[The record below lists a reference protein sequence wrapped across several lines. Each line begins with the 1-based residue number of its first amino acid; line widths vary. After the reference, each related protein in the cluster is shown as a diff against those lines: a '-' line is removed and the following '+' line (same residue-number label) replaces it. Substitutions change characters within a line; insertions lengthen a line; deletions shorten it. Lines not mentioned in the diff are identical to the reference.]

1 VHTRRDLCSARPSNS
16 GPGRFI
22 PGVQKEFRMRC
33 SPASAL
39 GQLPWCILILA
50 LGACA
55 GRTGPSDAGL
65 PAPTMEPHARVIGPL
80 DLLEIAVMDAP
91 EFSRLARVSEQGEI
105 SLPLLGLSPAAGLTP
120 HQLEVA
126 LADRLR
132 HTYMVDPQVTVQV
145 REAATDPIYVV
156 GEVGQPGAFTASGAN
171 QLTVLQAVALAR
183 GLKPTASKRGVFVIR
198 KAADGSRLQIPVRF
212 NDVVRGRAPDL
223 LLEPSDVVYVPTNM
237 ERSVALGVVNT
248 LVRVVTFRAVF

>member
-1 VHTRRDLCSARPSNS
+1 MTSYRA
-16 GPGRFI
+16 
-22 PGVQKEFRMRC
+22 
-33 SPASAL
+33 AL
-39 GQLPWCILILA
+39 KPLPMALLLLA
-50 LGACA
+50 LCAC
-55 GRTGPSDAGL
+55 GPAPAKPGL
-65 PAPTMEPHARVIGPL
+65 PAPVAERAGERGGSGVPAAHAEEGGPAWAGPSARVIGLL

-91 EFSRLARVSEQGEI
+91 EFSRLVRVSEQGEI

-132 HTYMVDPQVTVQV
+132 ASYMVDPHVTVQV
-145 REAATDPIYVV
+145 KEAATDPIYVV

-171 QLTVLQAVALAR
+171 RLTVLQAVALAR
-183 GLKPTASKRGVFVIR
+183 GLKPTASKRGVLVIR
-198 KAADGSRLQIPVRF
+198 TAVDGSRSQIPVRL

-237 ERSVALGVVNT
+237 ERSVALGFVNT